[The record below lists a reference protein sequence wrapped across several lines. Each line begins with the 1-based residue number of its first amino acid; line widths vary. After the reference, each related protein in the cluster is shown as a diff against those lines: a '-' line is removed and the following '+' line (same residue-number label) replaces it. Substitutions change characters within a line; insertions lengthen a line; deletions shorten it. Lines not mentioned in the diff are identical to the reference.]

1 MANTHA
7 NEDDSDGNNF
17 LSLGNNTFLYEPSPS
32 DTPRAANDGPGL
44 VVLCTW
50 LGGSTTRRV
59 GKYVSG
65 YRALFPH
72 AKILLIRTVFADI
85 SLRSF
90 ASIRARLSPA
100 RDVIIESLQ
109 NGAEMLLHV
118 FSHGGCNTA
127 IQLADAVT
135 EKARGLMGEGLRV
148 VLFDCCPGDGS
159 FANAYEA
166 ASLSLPE
173 SMSTPVRV
181 VGRMAAYVGVAGI
194 TALQKSGMMASIEEM
209 RRRLNEENV
218 FGRRVRRLYLFSRGD
233 RVVPERCVRE
243 HMREG
248 KEAGAILGE
257 YTRVLGWGRDGEDW
271 RVVEALSVVVVL
283 KRCGF
288 GDVNWCELDPSTTR
302 RGNKNESEDKNE
314 GQ

>member
-1 MANTHA
+1 MTIITKNDEANDCAFT
-7 NEDDSDGNNF
+7 
-17 LSLGNNTFLYEPSPS
+17 SLGNNIFLYEPAE
-32 DTPRAANDGPGL
+32 PRAANDNSPGL

-59 GKYVSG
+59 GKYVAG

-90 ASIRARLSPA
+90 ASIRARLAPA

-109 NGAEMLLHV
+109 NGAEIMMHV

-127 IQLADAVT
+127 IQLADAVA
-135 EKARGLMGEGLRV
+135 EKAGGLMREGLRV
-148 VLFDCCPGDGS
+148 GVFDCCPGDGS

-173 SMSTPVRV
+173 SMAAPVRV
-181 VGRMAAYVGVAGI
+181 VGKAVAYMGVAGI
-194 TALQKSGMMASIEEM
+194 TALQKSGWMASIEDM
-209 RRRLNEENV
+209 RQRLNEEDL
-218 FGRRVRRLYLFSRGD
+218 FGKRARRLYLFSKGD

-243 HMREG
+243 HIREARG
-248 KEAGAILGE
+248 QGYDVGGVSFKRSEHCALVTEDAGRYWGAVKSCWAGEAMPEIGGE
-257 YTRVLGWGRDGEDW
+257 SKL
-271 RVVEALSVVVVL
+271 
-283 KRCGF
+283 
-288 GDVNWCELDPSTTR
+288 
-302 RGNKNESEDKNE
+302 
-314 GQ
+314 